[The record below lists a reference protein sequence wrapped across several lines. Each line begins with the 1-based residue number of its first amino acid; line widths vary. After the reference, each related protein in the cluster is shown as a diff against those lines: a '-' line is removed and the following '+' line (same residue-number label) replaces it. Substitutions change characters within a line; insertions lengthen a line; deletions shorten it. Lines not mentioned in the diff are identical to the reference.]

1 EYHDTIE
8 SLAESGLWQPF
19 VVADIQL
26 KFVSIDPSIRT
37 MLKPIGGGRYETKF
51 EILDVYGVYQFKV
64 DSDRSCTLRRRSHT
78 RYEWF
83 IPSIYV
89 LRDYGTAGGTRVEVY
104 FTARGFRQRQAQNSL
119 IVDQA
124 QRVSYKTNRRCWT
137 WCNEA
142 IENRTCY
149 GQFTLL

>member
-1 EYHDTIE
+1 
-8 SLAESGLWQPF
+8 
-19 VVADIQL
+19 
-26 KFVSIDPSIRT
+26 

-51 EILDVYGVYQFKV
+51 EILDVYQLKV
-64 DSDRSCTLRRRSHT
+64 DSDRSCNLRRRSHT
-78 RYEWF
+78 HYERF

-124 QRVSYKTNRRCWT
+124 RKLQDKPTVLDPVQRRQSKTEPATGNSPYFK
-137 WCNEA
+137 E
-142 IENRTCY
+142 
-149 GQFTLL
+149 

>member
-1 EYHDTIE
+1 
-8 SLAESGLWQPF
+8 
-19 VVADIQL
+19 
-26 KFVSIDPSIRT
+26 

-51 EILDVYGVYQFKV
+51 EILDVYQLKV
-64 DSDRSCTLRRRSHT
+64 DSDRSCNLRRRSHT
-78 RYEWF
+78 HYERF

-137 WCNEA
+137 RCKGGNRKPNLLRA
-142 IENRTCY
+142 IHPTLRNSAGLNYLVVEYLVEN
-149 GQFTLL
+149 GADLNAHDKG